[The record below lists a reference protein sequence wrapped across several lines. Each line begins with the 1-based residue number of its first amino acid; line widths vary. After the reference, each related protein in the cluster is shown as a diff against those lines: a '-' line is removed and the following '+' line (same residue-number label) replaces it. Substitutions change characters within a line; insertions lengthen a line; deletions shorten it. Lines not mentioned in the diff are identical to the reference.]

1 MNESMGSES
10 VSKIAD
16 FFLVGIL
23 SNVADSMEFFY
34 NSSLVWNS
42 ESQKQSALPNA
53 LNFILYLA
61 ISDMKKVKRMTG
73 QSVPIRYSMCCHES

>member
-1 MNESMGSES
+1 MNLWGLKAFLKSQF
-10 VSKIAD
+10 

-34 NSSLVWNS
+34 NSSLFWNS

-53 LNFILYLA
+53 LNFIN
-61 ISDMKKVKRMTG
+61 I
-73 QSVPIRYSMCCHES
+73 

>member
-1 MNESMGSES
+1 MHNAMEPKMNESMGSES

-16 FFLVGIL
+16 FFSCWNFVKCSI
-23 SNVADSMEFFY
+23 VADSMEFFY

-53 LNFILYLA
+53 LNFIN
-61 ISDMKKVKRMTG
+61 I
-73 QSVPIRYSMCCHES
+73 